1 MKNTL
6 MMMIG
11 AASGIGLYMGMET
24 MIKNKKKVKRKINN
38 LIDDTADLMN

>member
-6 MMMIG
+6 MMVVG
-11 AASGIGLYMGMET
+11 AASGIGLYIGIET
-24 MIKNKKKVKRKINN
+24 MVKNKKKVKRKINN